1 MPSRRR
7 ARGFPGGAGTTRA
20 PSTRTDRGVV
30 AVEMALLLP
39 VLIMLIFM
47 IIDFG
52 RAFNAQLRLNEAA
65 RQGVRTAVLTQP
77 PADPQT
83 AAADIM
89 TTALG
94 GLAVA
99 DPGAVE
105 PCAGTA
111 AQARATVVY
120 DFQGTL
126 FNRTLIGQ
134 AVMQCP
140 T

>member
-1 MPSRRR
+1 
-7 ARGFPGGAGTTRA
+7 
-20 PSTRTDRGVV
+20 
-30 AVEMALLLP
+30 MALLLP

-77 PADPQT
+77 PADPRT

-99 DPGAVE
+99 SPGWVE
-105 PCAGTA
+105 PCTGTA
-111 AQARATVVY
+111 TQASATVSY

-126 FNRTLIGQ
+126 FDRVLTGR